1 MSIFV
6 TRKTC
11 ELRGVTKGAPLAET
25 RQGKE
30 EFFSKRVEEK
40 AYEKKSLKEN
50 PEIWKRPRDI
60 FAGSKGEI

>member
-50 PEIWKRPRDI
+50 PEI
-60 FAGSKGEI
+60 